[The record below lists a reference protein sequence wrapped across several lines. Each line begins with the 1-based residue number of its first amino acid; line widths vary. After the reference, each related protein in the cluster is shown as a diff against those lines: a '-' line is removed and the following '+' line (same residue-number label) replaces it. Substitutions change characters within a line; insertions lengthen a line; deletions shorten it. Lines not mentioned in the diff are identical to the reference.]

1 MLIELAP
8 VTLNDLEAL
17 TALARRIWQ
26 ATYPQIIS
34 QAQIDYMLEQR
45 YSPMRLREELV
56 QTTTWWDL
64 ARVDGQLAGFAS
76 CLLLAE
82 SQEMKLDKLYV
93 DPHWQRQGLGERL
106 LAVVNA
112 RALAAGCRMLIL
124 AVNKRNVQAIAAY
137 RKHGFVIRDSV
148 CVDIGGGFVM
158 DDYLMARPVVPGGA
172 NDAQG

>member
-1 MLIELAP
+1 MHLEFAP
-8 VTLNDLEAL
+8 VTLNDIEAL

-45 YSPMRLREELV
+45 YSQSRLREELA
-56 QTTTWWDL
+56 QPTIWWDL
-64 ARVDGQLAGFAS
+64 ARIDGQLAGFAS

-82 SQEMKLDKLYV
+82 SREMKLDKLYV
-93 DPHWQRQGLGERL
+93 DPCWQRQGLGERL
-106 LAVVNA
+106 LAMVNA
-112 RALAAGCRMLIL
+112 HARAADCRTLIL
-124 AVNKRNVQAIAAY
+124 AVNKRNVQAVAAY
-137 RKHGFVIRDSV
+137 RKHGFVVRDSV

-158 DDYLMARPVVPGGA
+158 DDFLMARPVVP